1 MLTQLAVCDSV
12 LSGEVGVK
20 YSLRL
25 TEPVSSRFHTFR
37 CDITFEPP
45 TINSLATSKTPSS
58 HPASPSAS
66 SSSQVKHESHSE
78 RGSPSL
84 FSSSSARSK
93 LGVDSQSN
101 GASSFTNEGR
111 SSGPP
116 MNAAA
121 GAAKGTSDAINGAK
135 DNSLISGDVIELTF
149 LSFQVGS
156 FELTK

>member
-1 MLTQLAVCDSV
+1 MCDSV

-58 HPASPSAS
+58 S
-66 SSSQVKHESHSE
+66 SSSTSSSSPVKHDSYSE
-78 RGSPSL
+78 RGASSL
-84 FSSSSARSK
+84 FSSSSRSK

-101 GASSFTNEGR
+101 GASSFTNEGQ

-116 MNAAA
+116 MKTASATKSSTA
-121 GAAKGTSDAINGAK
+121 TDAINGAK
-135 DNSLISGDVIELTF
+135 DNSLIMGDVIELTF